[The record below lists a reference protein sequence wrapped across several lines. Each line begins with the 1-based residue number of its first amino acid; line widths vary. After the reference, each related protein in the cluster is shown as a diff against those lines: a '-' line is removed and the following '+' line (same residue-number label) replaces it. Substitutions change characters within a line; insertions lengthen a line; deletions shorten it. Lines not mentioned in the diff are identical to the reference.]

1 MRTADKNRINRAI
14 EHLNAARTNLDS
26 IKEENRTDEVDAQ
39 LNYIDAELAIHIDTL
54 QGIVRT
60 NGYENY

>member
-1 MRTADKNRINRAI
+1 MRTADKNRIKRAI

-39 LNYIDAELAIHIDTL
+39 LNYIDTELNMHIMTL
-54 QGIVRT
+54 QGIVR
-60 NGYENY
+60 YADV